1 MGDSLLDDTLADIAE
16 GEVRDARFWVQR
28 IANRGPAMREEVL
41 SRLVA
46 SGVLEARDDRF
57 LWVFRSRRY
66 PAIDGE
72 PEREVKLRIM
82 DVIFGS
88 GIPAPRDVVIIN
100 LAHACGIFEQLL
112 SGAEMERLHERIEQ
126 VRKLDLIGQAMSE
139 AISTIERSIAS
150 SISPDMY
157 WVGADSRPGH
167 ARSDGPVGRGSE
179 TFQHLGRVCH
189 DFTQPFRQA
198 VLRGFK
204 VVLALQPHPEASGVP
219 EEARE
224 QQSGLRRDSPL
235 SMDYGVNPA
244 HIHANS
250 LGKAVLGDAH
260 WLEKLLIEDLPR
272 MYWRQLLLIA

>member
-1 MGDSLLDDTLADIAE
+1 MLRFAEEIVLLLLNDEDGKFAEAPDWSLNCALAGGVLMDLALENRIDSDLESLVLVDPTPVGDSLLDDTLADIAE
-16 GEVRDARFWVQR
+16 GEERDARFWVQR

-157 WVGADSRPGH
+157 WVGADSRPVM
-167 ARSDGPVGRGSE
+167 RDPMGP
-179 TFQHLGRVCH
+179 
-189 DFTQPFRQA
+189 
-198 VLRGFK
+198 
-204 VVLALQPHPEASGVP
+204 
-219 EEARE
+219 
-224 QQSGLRRDSPL
+224 
-235 SMDYGVNPA
+235 
-244 HIHANS
+244 
-250 LGKAVLGDAH
+250 
-260 WLEKLLIEDLPR
+260 
-272 MYWRQLLLIA
+272 